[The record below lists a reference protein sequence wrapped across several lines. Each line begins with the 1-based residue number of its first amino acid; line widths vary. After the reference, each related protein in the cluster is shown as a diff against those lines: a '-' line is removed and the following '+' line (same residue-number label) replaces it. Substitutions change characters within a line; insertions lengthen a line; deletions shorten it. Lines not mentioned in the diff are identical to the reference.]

1 MAFDAAQLLR
11 HSIAPDR
18 FDQLRSAEMA
28 PSVHQPVETGRAM
41 GMAVVV
47 EQNPAAELQDAMEEL
62 SMQFEEKSAKKLG
75 ERKLG
80 ETSSRASAYVD
91 AVKAWEKVLPDMP
104 GKEFLDRMLRHLR
117 QAMQG
122 GNLPDTGR
130 FLEELARGSSDPSH
144 QFAMLEILEAALG
157 DGDGELRDLLGAAR
171 ERLVKEKGPE
181 LSAGINLA
189 REVNARAA
197 TPEEMQSLRDM
208 YRGEVVGFTTPQD
221 CFRSLVASRGMAGL
235 SSAIEFLLAGCSAD
249 MQSPSPSRMPEELR
263 RIMLD
268 LQCVQVLRTVCD
280 KLSALVAR
288 MSVQFAE
295 TCRFGGEAMTG
306 KVLDFTE
313 RPFVSS
319 RDISGFVTESG
330 IVKLL
335 AQMDFCRELIGVFR
349 QLSPRLFISE
359 DDRLRLVDAT
369 QEHLDGLVALED
381 EAMQDEEN
389 GGGS

>member
-11 HSIAPDR
+11 HAIAPDR
-18 FDQLRSAEMA
+18 FEQLRSAEMA
-28 PSVHQPVETGRAM
+28 TVVHQPAETGRAM

-47 EQNPAAELQDAMEEL
+47 EHNPAAELQDAMEEL

-75 ERKLG
+75 ERTLG
-80 ETSSRASAYVD
+80 ETRSRALAYAE
-91 AVKAWEKVLPDMP
+91 AVQAWEKVLPDMP

-122 GNLPDTGR
+122 GNLPDAGR
-130 FLEELARGSSDPSH
+130 FLEELARGSGDPSH
-144 QFAMLEILEAALG
+144 QFAMLEVLEAALG

-189 REVNARAA
+189 REVNARAT

-208 YRGEVVGFTTPQD
+208 YRGEVIGFTTPQD

-235 SSAIEFLLAGCSAD
+235 SAAIEFLLAGCGAD
-249 MQSPSPSRMPEELR
+249 LQSPSPSRMPEELR

-288 MSVQFAE
+288 MATQFGE

-319 RDISGFVTESG
+319 RDIAGFVTESG
-330 IVKLL
+330 IAKLL
-335 AQMDFCRELIGVFR
+335 SQMDFCRELIGVFR
-349 QLSPRLFISE
+349 QLSSRLFTSE

-369 QEHLDGLVALED
+369 QEHLDGLVSLED
-381 EAMQDEEN
+381 ESMQDEEN